1 MTTSESSPLPWPQE
15 NAKKLWP
22 EADFRAT
29 GSNIVLDF
37 HGDPIA
43 ARLTVFSDGNHHMA
57 LEESLS
63 LFLERNPDASDVF
76 YATTPPRVLLDA
88 LANGGLRIGNLL
100 LSVAPDVFIG
110 PGEVLDQLVAR
121 GDMGSHVPFAQSRGN
136 VLLIRRGNPKNI
148 VGLADLLRSDVRLA
162 LSNPDTESASHQVY
176 RETILGLASAEG
188 QDSRR
193 YRQRLNEGAFVTSA
207 LIHHREIPQLLA
219 DDHADVAVIYFH
231 LALRYAR
238 IFEDLFE
245 IVPLSALSGDGG
257 YMAANRV
264 TRYHIGLIGD
274 GGAFG
279 PALLEFMTGPDVAEI
294 YDRHGLAAPDG

>member
-1 MTTSESSPLPWPQE
+1 MTTPESSPLPWPQE

-37 HGDPIA
+37 HGDPVTA
-43 ARLTVFSDGNHHMA
+43 GLSVFSDGNHHMA

-63 LFLERNPDASDVF
+63 LFLDRHPDAGDVF

-88 LANGGLRIGNLL
+88 LADGGLRIGNLL

-110 PGEVLDQLVAR
+110 PAEVLDQLTSR
-121 GDMGSHVPFAQSRGN
+121 GDMASHVPFAQSRGN

-148 VGLADLLRSDVRLA
+148 VGLADLLRPDVRLA
-162 LSNPDTESASHQVY
+162 LSNPRTESASHQVY
-176 RETILGLASAEG
+176 RETILGLAAAEG
-188 QDSRR
+188 QDARR
-193 YRQRLNEGAFVTSA
+193 YRQRLDDADFVTSA

-219 DDHADVAVIYFH
+219 DDRADVSVIYFH

-257 YMAANRV
+257 SMAANRI
-264 TRYHIGLIGD
+264 TRYHIGLLGD

-279 PALLEFMTGPDVAEI
+279 PSLLDFMTGPDVAEI